1 MKDLYFDNIFFI
13 ENNVKGIWIIENTN
27 FQRETRS
34 SVIHIGI
41 DESLIKPYF
50 AVEKKYYR
58 IIITTKK
65 DDITYFECISQRN
78 KHVRTCKYKGIFCL
92 IVNNVIISFQIS

>member
-27 FQRETRS
+27 FQRETRC

-50 AVEKKYYR
+50 AVEKKILSNNHYY
-58 IIITTKK
+58 KK
-65 DDITYFECISQRN
+65 GWHYLFRM
-78 KHVRTCKYKGIFCL
+78 YK
-92 IVNNVIISFQIS
+92 SEK